1 MLNKTLMKL
10 TFSIIFVFFIFEGSF
25 SLANFDPNRI
35 KILIRTDLDIVY
47 HTLAH
52 LDLLKSSS
60 KLFSQSYLKE
70 IRQAKEDLKIGMT
83 RLDRERDTLR
93 IIYHKYSK
101 LRFLYKAPFIAD
113 DFSSFKQA
121 LKLIDYNFRIQSTQ
135 SERKGEERKLPLIF
149 GNSQRL
155 IPIFQ
160 KHFSTKTERDF
171 VKKFAACLDEEFV
184 NFYQLYREAR
194 MELDQG
200 SIELFSEFW
209 KTKGLK
215 ILWPWAFYS
224 GAKEFKI
231 YLSPVM
237 YRNGLRQQLIEGSD
251 LSFFVV
257 APLPKTLSEA
267 IHSFFVILQQTV
279 HRSTDDLVILGSSPN
294 QNERTASLNK
304 IRENASIYAG
314 HLYLKVRFPEY
325 HQSYLRFFVEKGT
338 NEKIE
343 SEDLE
348 DTLIQKYAVNET
360 SLRQIENFVNQLIHN
375 THFN

>member
-1 MLNKTLMKL
+1 M
-10 TFSIIFVFFIFEGSF
+10 FEGSF

-52 LDLLKSSS
+52 LELLNYSS

-70 IRQAKEDLKIGMT
+70 IRQAKEDLKIGLT
-83 RLDRERDTLR
+83 RLDQERDALGT
-93 IIYHKYSK
+93 IYHKYSK

-121 LKLIDYNFRIQSTQ
+121 LELIDYNFRTQSTR
-135 SERKGEERKLPLIF
+135 SVGKGKERKLPLMF

-160 KHFSTKTERDF
+160 NHFSSKAERDF
-171 VKKFAACLDEEFV
+171 VKRFAASLDEEFI

-194 MELDQG
+194 IELDQSG
-200 SIELFSEFW
+200 VELFSKFW
-209 KTKGLK
+209 QTKGLK
-215 ILWPWAFYS
+215 IMWPWAFYS

-237 YRNGLRQQLIEGSD
+237 HRNGLREQLIKGSD

-267 IHSFFVILQQTV
+267 IHSFFVVLQQTV
-279 HRSTDDLVILGSSPN
+279 HRSTDDLVILRSSPN
-294 QNERTASLNK
+294 QYERTVSLNK
-304 IRENASIYAG
+304 IRKNASIYAG
-314 HLYLKVRFPEY
+314 HLYLKMCFPEY
-325 HQSYLRFFVEKGT
+325 HQSYLRFFLEKVT

-343 SEDLE
+343 NEALE
-348 DTLIQKYAVNET
+348 DTLIQKYAVNKT
-360 SLRQIENFVNQLIHN
+360 SLRQIENFVNQLAQN
-375 THFN
+375 THIN